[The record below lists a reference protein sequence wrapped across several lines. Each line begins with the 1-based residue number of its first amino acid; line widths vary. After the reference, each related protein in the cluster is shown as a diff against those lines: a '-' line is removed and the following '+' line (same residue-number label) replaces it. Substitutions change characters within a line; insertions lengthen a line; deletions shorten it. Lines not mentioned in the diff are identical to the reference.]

1 MTHEPRVT
9 KLTKITMKINPVI
22 LLQSSPLVW
31 STDVRSTRLYGQS
44 LAGPE
49 RNGHLFSEKAPF
61 KVRKTRLY
69 GQF

>member
-1 MTHEPRVT
+1 MVGQLSGRTFLV
-9 KLTKITMKINPVI
+9 
-22 LLQSSPLVW
+22 QSSPLVW
-31 STDVRSTRLYGQS
+31 STDVRSTRLYGQF

-69 GQF
+69 GQFWSMLDIFYM